1 MSTETKGLLL
11 PAAPADDKGKLSACI
26 LSACDLPESTN
37 GGSVL
42 VSMELLGKEVRTG
55 PPSARHRDRNSYKFV
70 PDKSASDRG
79 SSTSTSSSTPKTTNT
94 TSTNEISISAPL
106 ELLYSESA
114 AFKVKIGN
122 ECLVAQVE
130 LDKVL
135 HINEPKWLI
144 LHLEPDVSRQNP
156 KHTNTSTTHASTQE
170 EEEEE
175 DQDTHPPT
183 LRLRLCMTG
192 PFRPEISAIM
202 SMSTSWFGAMDHVTA
217 GSSSA
222 INSFTSVLRVPKK
235 IPFGKMLVVP
245 AVSLVAATVVLLPI
259 LLGILAIGLPFFLP
273 IIVGVIALAAG
284 VGVVGTGVYLSSSK
298 GRDSASQIL
307 GPIVQVLTATSAGQ
321 QMLYETGP
329 RPSPVALAEI
339 GLPKNMIGQLVV
351 SLLIDFIGSSSY
363 LLPGVGEA
371 FDVAWAPIQ
380 TILLMAMYDETM
392 PSLKYISFFEEI
404 MPFTDVLPSGT
415 LGWVRRYSP
424 LVIQEGLKRVPTN
437 VKDIIGGEKRD

>member
-1 MSTETKGLLL
+1 MATETKGLLL

-70 PDKSASDRG
+70 PDKSS
-79 SSTSTSSSTPKTTNT
+79 SPPSTSTSTPTRTRT
-94 TSTNEISISAPL
+94 TNEISISAPL
-106 ELLYSESA
+106 ELLYFESA

-122 ECLVAQVE
+122 EILVAKVE
-130 LDKVL
+130 LSKVL

-144 LHLEPDVSRQNP
+144 LHLEPESNTHP
-156 KHTNTSTTHASTQE
+156 NHTSPSTPTRE
-170 EEEEE
+170 EED

-222 INSFTSVLRVPKK
+222 INSFTSVLPKK
-235 IPFGKMLVVP
+235 VAFGKMLVVP
-245 AVSLVAATVVLLPI
+245 AVSLAAATVVLLPV

-273 IIVGVIALAAG
+273 IIVGVLALAAG
-284 VGVVGTGVYLSSSK
+284 LGVIGTGVYLSSSK

-380 TILLMAMYDETM
+380 TILLMAMYDKTM
-392 PSLKYISFFEEI
+392 PSLKYISFIEEI
-404 MPFTDVLPSGT
+404 MPFTDVIPSGT

-437 VKDIIGGEKRD
+437 VKDIIVGEKRI

>member
-1 MSTETKGLLL
+1 MSTETIGLLL

-70 PDKSASDRG
+70 PDKS
-79 SSTSTSSSTPKTTNT
+79 SSPPSKSKSTPARI
-94 TSTNEISISAPL
+94 TNEISISAPL
-106 ELLYSESA
+106 ELLYFESA
-114 AFKVKIGN
+114 AFKVKIGTDI
-122 ECLVAQVE
+122 LVAKVE
-130 LDKVL
+130 LGKVL

-144 LHLEPDVSRQNP
+144 LHLEPESSQNP
-156 KHTNTSTTHASTQE
+156 KHTSPSTPTTR

-222 INSFTSVLRVPKK
+222 INSFASVLPNKK
-235 IPFGKMLVVP
+235 FKVAFGKMLVVP
-245 AVSLVAATVVLLPI
+245 AVSLVAATVVLLPV
-259 LLGILAIGLPFFLP
+259 LLGMLAIGLPFFLP
-273 IIVGVIALAAG
+273 IIVGVLALAAG
-284 VGVVGTGVYLSSSK
+284 FGVIGTGVYLSSSK
-298 GRDSASQIL
+298 GRESASQIL

-321 QMLYETGP
+321 QILYETGA

-339 GLPKNMIGQLVV
+339 GLPKNMIGQLIV

-380 TILLMAMYDETM
+380 TILLMAMYDKTM
-392 PSLKYISFFEEI
+392 PSLKYISFIEEI
-404 MPFTDVLPSGT
+404 MPFTDVIPSGT

-437 VKDIIGGEKRD
+437 VKDIIVGEKRL